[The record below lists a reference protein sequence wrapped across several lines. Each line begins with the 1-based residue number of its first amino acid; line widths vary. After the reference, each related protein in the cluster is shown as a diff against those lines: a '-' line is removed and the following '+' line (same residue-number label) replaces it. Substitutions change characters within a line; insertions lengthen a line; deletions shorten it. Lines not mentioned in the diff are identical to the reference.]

1 MRYQLRWSRAARA
14 RVCGLL
20 VALAALSGGRRA
32 SGEEAYQKFL
42 DGLRDHGLFDM
53 ALDYI
58 AQMHESPLVST
69 ELKVQMP
76 YEEGVTLI
84 HAAQVERDSATKVK
98 YLDRA
103 KEQLEAFI
111 AANSS
116 HPLAAGAETE
126 LGQVLVVRGRML
138 IDQANRPANAP
149 KKDELL
155 TQGREKLSAAQKVFT
170 TAEEKF
176 SARLK
181 DFAPHIDA
189 KDVKQIAARDQARSD
204 VLKALLH
211 AAGVLQELAKTYP
224 PGSDESKNFLHEA
237 AAKYGK
243 IYEKYRKR
251 LAGLLARVK
260 EGQCYQD
267 LGDTKRALGLYEMIL
282 SQPDDIE
289 EFRKLKSSA
298 MHLSMQCWISDT
310 EKKYEVAVATGNKW
324 LNDAK
329 PDDERSPDGLSIR
342 YYVAVANKLLAGG
355 LKPEDDAARKKALS
369 EAKKQA
375 GYVRKYDGDHKD
387 EAKKLYQE
395 LSGIDEGPR
404 GEPTNFVEARDRGK
418 DALDQWQIKLANI
431 KTAPTLKDEANI
443 PKYQEEAKEWREKSL
458 EYFRLALEL
467 RDEETPVDDVN
478 IVRYYLCFLS
488 YTDGNYYD
496 AAVMGEFL
504 AHNYP
509 DSAGGKQCAKIAMAS
524 YLQGYSASP
533 VDQRD
538 FDKQRMVDIADFITR
553 RWANQEEADEAW
565 GILMSVAANERQLD
579 KTLEYLGKVAP
590 DSPRRGEL
598 ELKAGQALWAAY
610 LDSARKEDAE
620 RPTQEQLNEM
630 VAKAKET
637 LEKGVERMRAA
648 VDAGTSDVGV
658 TLASAALSLGQV
670 YLESGDDEKA
680 VALLN
685 DPKIGPLPL
694 VAAKHPATQQGKFD
708 IETYK
713 LALRAFVATQAL
725 DKAEQTMNELEA
737 LVGSS
742 DDANSATTLT
752 KIYITLGRALEEQ
765 VTRLR
770 QENKSEELQKVT
782 KGFELFLQ
790 RILGREKGNNF
801 RSLNWV
807 AETFFSLGSG
817 YDAGGGKAL
826 SPEAKG
832 YYEKALQADL
842 KLLEAAKAEKEY
854 ASDDAVLSVKLR
866 MARTLRRLGEFKRA
880 IATLLEILKA
890 KPMLI
895 DAQREAAMT
904 YQDWGRVKPGIY
916 KMAIGGFHKHELPGG
931 KQENIIWGWN
941 KLSIKLQ
948 HDKKYDDVFHEARFN
963 MAKCLQEQAQSK
975 EDAERTETLKK
986 AEQGI
991 LYLQNLRPDMGGP
1004 DMRKKYDSL
1013 LKTIQKALKKQPTGL
1028 PDEKAAK
1035 VPQTAKTT
1043 KPATTPGGK

>member
-1 MRYQLRWSRAARA
+1 MRHHLRCLRDRRAKVWGA
-14 RVCGLL
+14 L
-20 VALAALSGGRRA
+20 VALAALVGGGPA
-32 SGEEAYQKFL
+32 SAEEAYQRFL
-42 DGLRDHGLFDM
+42 EGLRDRGLFDM

-58 AQMHESPLVST
+58 AEMRESPLIST

-111 AANSS
+111 QANPS
-116 HPLAAGAETE
+116 HPMAAGAETE

-138 IDQANRPANAP
+138 IDQASRPANAP
-149 KKDELL
+149 KKEELL
-155 TQGREKLSAAQKVFT
+155 TQGREKLTQAQKVFT

-176 SARLK
+176 TARLK
-181 DFAPHIDA
+181 EFAPHIDA
-189 KDVKQIAARDQARSD
+189 KEVKQIAARDQARAD

-211 AAGVLQELAKTYP
+211 AAGVLHELAKTYP
-224 PGSDESKNFLHEA
+224 TGSDESKNFLHEA
-237 AAKYGK
+237 AAKYAK

-251 LAGLLARVK
+251 LAGLIARVH

-289 EFRKLKSSA
+289 EFRRLKSSA

-310 EKKYEVAVATGNKW
+310 EKKYEVAVASGGKW
-324 LNDAK
+324 LVAAK

-342 YYVAVANKLLAGG
+342 YYVAVANKLLAAG
-355 LKPEDDAARKKALS
+355 LKPEEDAARKKALS

-375 GYVRKYDGDHKD
+375 GYVRRFDSDHKD
-387 EAKKLYQE
+387 DAKKLYQE

-418 DALDQWQIKLANI
+418 DTLDQWQTKLAAI
-431 KTAPTLKDEANI
+431 KMAPTLKDEANI
-443 PKYQEEAKEWREKSL
+443 PKYQEEAKELREKAL
-458 EYFRLALEL
+458 FYFRLALEL
-467 RDEETPVDDVN
+467 RDEETPLDDVN

-488 YTDGNYYD
+488 YTEGNYYD

-504 AHNYP
+504 ARNYP
-509 DSAGGKQCAKIAMAS
+509 DSAGGKQCAKIALAS
-524 YLQGYSASP
+524 YLAEYGASP
-533 VDQRD
+533 VDQRG
-538 FDKQRMVDIADFITR
+538 FDKQRMVDMADYITR

-579 KTLEYLGKVAP
+579 KALEYLGKVAP

-610 LDSARKEDAE
+610 LDSARKEGAE

-630 VAKAKET
+630 VGKAKET

-670 YLESGDDEKA
+670 DLESGANEKA

-685 DPKIGPLPL
+685 DPKIGPMTL
-694 VAAKHPATQQGKFD
+694 VVAKHPATQQGKFD
-708 IETYK
+708 VETYK
-713 LALRAFVATQAL
+713 LALRAYVGTQAL
-725 DKAEQTMNELEA
+725 DKAEQTMNDLEK
-737 LVGSS
+737 LVESG
-742 DDANSATTLT
+742 DDENSAATLT

-770 QENKSEELQKVT
+770 KENKTEELQKVT

-790 RILGREKGNNF
+790 RIIGREKGNNF

-817 YDAGGGKAL
+817 YDSGGGKEL

-832 YYEKALQADL
+832 YYEKALQADE
-842 KLLEAAKAEKEY
+842 KLLEAAKADKDY
-854 ASDDAVLSVKLR
+854 ASADALLSVKLR
-866 MARTLRRLGEFKRA
+866 MARTKRRLGQFKPA
-880 IATLLEILKA
+880 ITQLLEVLKE

-895 DAQREAAMT
+895 DAQREAALT

-916 KMAIGGFHKHELPGG
+916 KMAIAGFHKHQLPDG
-931 KQENIIWGWN
+931 KQENVIWGWN
-941 KLSIKLQ
+941 KLSLKLQ
-948 HDKKYDDVFHEARFN
+948 HDKKYDDVFHEARYN

-975 EDAERTETLKK
+975 QDAEKTDALKK
-986 AEQGI
+986 AERDI
-991 LYLQNLRPDMGGP
+991 LYLQNIRPDMGGP
-1004 DMRKKYDSL
+1004 DWRKKYDSL
-1013 LKTIQKALKKQPTGL
+1013 LKTIQKALKKPPTGL

-1035 VPQTAKTT
+1035 GSQTAKKT
-1043 KPATTPGGK
+1043 KPAAVSGGK